1 MVKHGVLRKL
11 GVKNDPSIL
20 QVYARII
27 GMIKEKR
34 PFPVPSEV
42 VMRCALFTLAN
53 MNARLQVYNEETGV
67 IVAGMPKLL
76 GLQEQEVIVRVRRF
90 EQTSVLELEVPDP
103 EKAKQLLNQISA
115 YVTDGAGR
123 VQADATIQWV
133 DVAKKKESKARRS
146 QLASRARALLPGGNS
161 QETLPAVIEG
171 QGTEI
176 MAASDDTAA
185 PLPIPDNPGVLV
197 KNQQDKVIELK
208 VDPQVFTDRTPYLEI
223 CHACSATVMRGSKY
237 CPSCGRP
244 LTLEAVQPEL
254 KNAAAKAAQASMRS
268 GLIAI
273 AATLIPFLIL
283 VLPQLLVGDGSL
295 AFLERIGQTLTPI
308 RLTLSILLGLIP
320 SLLFGWWAVGQA
332 RQAAWY
338 QNLETLFDE
347 PGRLKATAGRVLG
360 WAAIY
365 ISLAWVLFVL
375 VGLLFR

>member
-1 MVKHGVLRKL
+1 MVKLEATRKL
-11 GVKNDPSIL
+11 GVKNDHSIL
-20 QVYARII
+20 PVYVRMI

-34 PFPVPSEV
+34 PFPVPGEV

-90 EQTSVLELEVPDP
+90 EQTSILELEVSDP
-103 EKAKQLLNQISA
+103 EKAQQLLNQISA

-133 DVAKKKESKARRS
+133 DIAKKKESRARRS
-146 QLASRARALLPGGNS
+146 QIASRARALLPGGNS
-161 QETLPAVIEG
+161 DQTLPAVVDE

-176 MAASDDTAA
+176 VAASDNTAA
-185 PLPIPDNPGVLV
+185 PMPIPDNPGVLV
-197 KNQQDKVIELK
+197 KNQQDRVIELK
-208 VDPQVFTDRTPYLEI
+208 VDPQVFTDRTPYLEV
-223 CHACSATVMRGSKY
+223 CQACSATVMRSSKY

-244 LTLEAVQPEL
+244 LTLEAVQPDL
-254 KNAAAKAAQASMRS
+254 QNAAAKAAQSSMRS

-283 VLPQLLVGDGSL
+283 VLPELLVGDGSM
-295 AFLERIGQTLTPI
+295 AFLERIGQAFTPI
-308 RLTLSILLGLIP
+308 RLALSILLGLIP

-338 QNLETLFDE
+338 QNLEALFDE
-347 PGRLKATAGRVLG
+347 PGRFKATLGRVLG
-360 WAAIY
+360 WSAIY

-375 VGLLFR
+375 VGLLFS